1 MGKKL
6 NDVVFTVAL
15 RTPIGIYKGSLKNL
29 SADKLGALAIK
40 EAIFKSKLKP
50 DDIDEVIMGHVLTSG
65 LGQNPARQAS
75 IHAGIPV
82 SIPAHI
88 VNQVCGSGLRSVISG
103 YQSIKLG
110 ENKIIVAGGQE
121 NMSRAPHAIFY
132 REDEKLDENKLVDT
146 MISDGLMDS
155 FNNYHMGITAE
166 NVAEKY
172 KISRDEQDLF
182 ALSSQE
188 KTQKAIDESRFKNE
202 MIKLKIDLDDKNV
215 LFEKDE
221 HPRKNLNL
229 EDLKKLKTI
238 FKENGTVTA
247 GNSSGINDG
256 AAATILMSREEA
268 ELRGIEP
275 LAKVISWATCG
286 VEPSL
291 MGLGP
296 IKAVNL
302 ALEKAEWKIEDI
314 DLFEINEAFAA
325 QSIAIIKDLKIRKEI
340 INVNGGAIALGHPI
354 GASGTRI
361 LVTLIHEMIRQNKS
375 KGCATLCIGGGMGIA
390 MCIER
395 N

>member
-1 MGKKL
+1 MSKKS
-6 NDVVFTVAL
+6 NDVVITAAL
-15 RTPIGIYKGSLKNL
+15 RTPIGTYKGSLRDI
-29 SADKLGALAIK
+29 SADKLGALVIK
-40 EAIFKSKLKP
+40 EVVYKSKLKSE
-50 DDIDEVIMGHVLTSG
+50 DIDEVIMGHVLTSG

-82 SIPAHI
+82 SKPAHI
-88 VNQVCGSGLRSVISG
+88 INQVCGSGLRSVISG
-103 YQSIKLG
+103 YQSIKLQ
-110 ENKIIVAGGQE
+110 ENKIVVAGGQE

-132 REDEKLDENKLVDT
+132 REDKKLDENKLVDT
-146 MISDGLMDS
+146 MINDGLIDS

-182 ALSSQE
+182 ALNSQE
-188 KTQKAIDESRFKNE
+188 KTQKAINENRFKNE
-202 MIKLKIDLDDKNV
+202 LIKLNINTDDKNFI
-215 LFEKDE
+215 FEKDE
-221 HPRKNLNL
+221 HPRSNLNL
-229 EDLKKLKTI
+229 EDLKKLKTV

-256 AAATILMSREEA
+256 AAGTILMSRKDA
-268 ELRGIEP
+268 ELKGLEP
-275 LAKVISWATCG
+275 LVKVVSWATCG

-302 ALEKAEWKIEDI
+302 ALEKAEWEREDV

-325 QSIAIIKDLKIRKEI
+325 QSIAVIRELKIRKEI
-340 INVNGGAIALGHPI
+340 VNVNGGAIALGHPI

-375 KGCATLCIGGGMGIA
+375 RGCATLCIGGGMGIA

>member
-1 MGKKL
+1 MSKKS
-6 NDVVFTVAL
+6 NDVVITAAL
-15 RTPIGIYKGSLKNL
+15 RTAIGTYKGSLKGL

-40 EAIFKSKLKP
+40 EAVYKSKLKS

-82 SIPAHI
+82 SKPAHI
-88 VNQVCGSGLRSVISG
+88 INQVCGSGLRSVISG

-121 NMSRAPHAIFY
+121 NMSRAPHTIFY
-132 REDEKLDENKLVDT
+132 REDKKLDENKLVDT
-146 MISDGLMDS
+146 MVNDGLIDS
-155 FNNYHMGITAE
+155 FNNYHMGVTAE

-172 KISRDEQDLF
+172 QISRDEQDMF
-182 ALSSQE
+182 AFNSQK
-188 KTQKAIDESRFKNE
+188 KTQDAISNDKFKNE
-202 MIKLKIDLDDKNV
+202 LIKLNINTDDKNFI
-215 LFEKDE
+215 FEKDE
-221 HPRKNLNL
+221 HPRSNLNL
-229 EDLKKLKTI
+229 EDLKKLKTV

-275 LAKVISWATCG
+275 LAKVVSWATCG

-296 IKAVNL
+296 IMAVNI
-302 ALEKAEWKIEDI
+302 ALEKAGWKIEDI
-314 DLFEINEAFAA
+314 DLFEVNEAFAA
-325 QSIAIIKDLKIRKEI
+325 QSIAVIRNLKIPKEI
-340 INVNGGAIALGHPI
+340 VNVNGGAIALGHPI

-361 LVTLIHEMIRQNKS
+361 LVTLIHEMIKQNKN